1 MGRMTEPATVEESAV
16 NDLLLCPRFGVE
28 QVKADGSLKVR
39 PVDNFSW
46 GECPPGCTLDKQMSR
61 KRARKEWSVNGFTA
75 PSERIRHDTID
86 ELATVMTHFV
96 ETLGS
101 VPGLLKAGIVLSQCC
116 QAYKLLFL

>member
-1 MGRMTEPATVEESAV
+1 MGRMTEPATVEESAI

-116 QAYKLLFL
+116 QAFKFFFL